1 MPIFRR
7 WWLALAVP
15 VLWGPVLWGQTTAT
29 ITGRITAPGGGA
41 VEAAQVTLEHALTGF
56 RQEVTSSAAGEFQ
69 IGNLP
74 FQEYVLQVAKPGFA
88 SVRRAV
94 PLRSNVPV
102 EITIPL
108 VLSSMEE
115 RISVSAYETAELV
128 DPQAT
133 GTHMALSATT
143 IQRMPVSIGNRGLEA
158 VLLSFPGF
166 AQNAN
171 GAIHPRGAHN
181 QMTYVVDGLPIS
193 DQLTGA
199 FASSLDA
206 SIVQSLELFT
216 GNIPAEYGNKVSGVV
231 NIITRS
237 GVGSGRRFTGSTRT
251 SAAIFDTLSNLTEMG
266 GERGKWGY
274 FASFFT
280 LKSHR
285 YLDQVSRDNLR
296 NGGNS
301 ERGYGRLD
309 YQLSSRDVLRF
320 HLMGGRSSFELANLR
335 SQQAAGQKQRQE
347 LRDAS
352 FWMGWVHTL
361 NARTTVDSTAAY
373 RTTISQLFPSAGDTP
388 VTAAQARHLSTL
400 TVSNHVNAI
409 AGRHMLRGGVDFQH
423 FPVSENFTF
432 GITDPAF
439 NDPAGEGYR
448 PTLLPHDLSRGG
460 RLFAFSKKAAGK
472 LTSGFLQDHV
482 KYGRLVLSAGLRY
495 DDYRFLVQGRQLQP
509 RVGVAYHLPR
519 TGTVLRASYN
529 RTYQTPP
536 NENLLLSN
544 SVEASRLTPA
554 SVRTALGQ
562 AFAPIRPE
570 RQNVYEA
577 GVQQS
582 VGGRVSVN
590 ASFYHKDAR
599 DQQDNDNFL
608 NTGIIFPVTLRAIR
622 VNGAELRLAVP
633 PVRGLSGSLSLTHA
647 RAVSTPP
654 FTGGLFLSE
663 GAVDLLTSG
672 PFVIDHDQKLGAQG
686 NVLFTSRR
694 HVWLS
699 GAVRYDSG
707 LVANPSD
714 PAQVAGDPDY
724 ADLLDFV
731 NLAST
736 PARVRPRTIVDVAAG
751 YERVVEG
758 RRRWEVQFQVAN
770 LGNRA
775 ALYNFQSVF
784 VGTRLAPPR
793 TAGLKLLWYW

>member
-1 MPIFRR
+1 MYIACR
-7 WWLALAVP
+7 WWIALLAV
-15 VLWGPVLWGQTTAT
+15 PVLWGQTTAA
-29 ITGRITAPGGGA
+29 IGGRVTAPGGGV
-41 VEAAQVTLEHALTGF
+41 VEGAKITLENALTGF
-56 RQEVTSSAAGEFQ
+56 RQEAMSSAAGEFQ

-88 SVRRAV
+88 PARQAVSV
-94 PLRSNVPV
+94 RSNVPV

-108 VLSSMEE
+108 VLSGVAE

-128 DPQAT
+128 DPEST
-133 GTHMALSATT
+133 GTHMALSTT
-143 IQRMPVSIGNRGLEA
+143 AMQRMPVAIGNRGLEA

-206 SIVQSLELFT
+206 SIVQSLEVFT
-216 GNIPAEYGNKVSGVV
+216 GNIPAEYGAKVSGVV

-237 GVGSGRRFTGSTRT
+237 GLGSGRRFTGSTQA
-251 SAAIFDTLSNLTEMG
+251 SAASFDTLSNLTEMG

-274 FASFFT
+274 FASFST

-301 ERGYGRLD
+301 ERGYARVD
-309 YQLSSRDVLRF
+309 YQVSSRDVLRF
-320 HLMGGRSSFELANLR
+320 HLMGGRSSLELANLR
-335 SQQAAGQKQRQE
+335 SQQAAGQKQRQL

-361 NARTTVDSTAAY
+361 NARTTIDSTAAY

-400 TVSNHVNAI
+400 TVSNHVNAVV
-409 AGRHMLRGGVDFQH
+409 GRHVLRGGLDFQH

-432 GITDPAF
+432 GVTDPAF

-460 RLFAFSKKAAGK
+460 RLFEFSKKAAGN
-472 LTSGFLQDHV
+472 LTSLFLQDSI
-482 KYGRLVLSAGLRY
+482 KYGRFVFAPGVRY
-495 DDYRFLVQGRQLQP
+495 DDYRFLVNGRQLQP

-582 VGGRVSVN
+582 VAGRMSLN
-590 ASFYHKDAR
+590 ASVYHKDAQG
-599 DQQDNDNFL
+599 QQDNDNFL
-608 NTGIIFPVTLRAIR
+608 NTGIIFPVTLKAIR
-622 VNGAELRLAVP
+622 VNGAEVRLAVP
-633 PVRGLSGSLSLTHA
+633 PVKGLSGSLSLTHA

-654 FTGGLFLSE
+654 FTGGLFLSQ
-663 GAVDLLTSG
+663 GAVDLLTAG

-686 NVLFTSRR
+686 NVLFTTRR

-714 PAQVAGDPDY
+714 PAQVAADPDF

-731 NLAST
+731 NLGSS
-736 PARVRPRTIVDVAAG
+736 PARVRPRTIVDVATG

-758 RRRWEVQFQVAN
+758 RRRWEVQVQLTN
-770 LGNRA
+770 LSNRT

-784 VGTRLAPPR
+784 VGTRVAPPR
-793 TAGLKLLWYW
+793 MAGVKLRWYW